1 MTIGDLTLST
11 DSSNKREM
19 QRRARA
25 NFASPSQ
32 MRLYLSSLLVT
43 VVCLFVLV
51 SAAVGADPVQQ
62 PPASVGPVE
71 PETFGASTP
80 LGRFSYLAGRGLR
93 LGKTGLTVGGFTTA
107 EMEYLED
114 GERRGGIEEL
124 NFLIS
129 FDPVPFAHLFTE
141 LGVGSLA
148 EVERGRRGVHSNPA
162 LEVERLYLDLGS
174 RDALRL
180 RFGKFRTP
188 IGRWNLAPREPLL
201 WTTSEPLIVE
211 EVFDETSTGAMLHGS
226 VFPQGGALSYSLY
239 GTFLPPL
246 DAESDENPVRRS
258 AGAHLEWA
266 SLKGWTLGAS
276 YFASQR
282 RNGEWNHLGG
292 ADLLWFPHQRVE
304 LSGEVLFGEGSIEDG
319 TTWGLYAQ
327 GVVETLPTLYLVG
340 RYERFHPPGGGRDLN
355 LFDLGFTWAPLPYLR
370 FKADYLIADHLNE
383 ISSPGLRMSLSLL
396 F

>member
-1 MTIGDLTLST
+1 MTTGDLTLSIY
-11 DSSNKREM
+11 SSNNREM
-19 QRRARA
+19 RRCTRA
-25 NFASPSQ
+25 NSASPPQ
-32 MRLYLSSLLVT
+32 VRLRLSSLFVIVPFLLVI
-43 VVCLFVLV
+43 V
-51 SAAVGADPVQQ
+51 SPAVGADPVN
-62 PPASVGPVE
+62 PPPPSVAPVE
-71 PETFGASTP
+71 PELFGADTA
-80 LGRFSYLAGRGLR
+80 LGRVSYHTGRGLR

-107 EMEYLED
+107 EMEHLED

-129 FDPVPFAHLFTE
+129 YDPASFAHLFTE
-141 LGVGSLA
+141 LGVESLA
-148 EVERGRRGVHSNPA
+148 ELERGRRGVHSNPS
-162 LEVERLYLDLGS
+162 LQVERLYLDLGS

-180 RFGKFRTP
+180 RFGKFLTP
-188 IGRWNLAPREPLL
+188 IGRWNLTPREPLL

-246 DAESDENPVRRS
+246 DAESDEDPVRQS

-282 RNGEWNHLGG
+282 RNGEWNHLGS
-292 ADLLWFPHQRVE
+292 ADLLWFPHRRVE

-319 TTWGLYAQ
+319 ATWGMYAQ

-340 RYERFHPPGGGRDLN
+340 RYERFKPPGGGRDIN
-355 LFDLGFTWAPLPYLR
+355 LFDLGFAWVPVPYLR

-383 ISSPGLRMSLSLL
+383 VSSPGLRMSLSIL